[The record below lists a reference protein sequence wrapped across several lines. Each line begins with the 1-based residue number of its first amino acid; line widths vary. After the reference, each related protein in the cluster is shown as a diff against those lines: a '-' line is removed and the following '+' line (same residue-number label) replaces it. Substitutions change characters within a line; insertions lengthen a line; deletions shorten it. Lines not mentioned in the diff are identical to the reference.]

1 MNYYVY
7 YTPGKT
13 EELRVWER
21 TVRAAGH
28 TPRILTPRTALNTKL
43 AKRHVGPV
51 DDDIVALHAAGG
63 GWLCLLDQPATWT
76 KPFKITKAAIE
87 KRLNAS
93 LR

>member
-43 AKRHVGPV
+43 AKQHVGH
-51 DDDIVALHAAGG
+51 DDIVALHAAGG
-63 GWLCLLDQPATWT
+63 GRLCSLDQPETWA
-76 KPFKITKAAIE
+76 KPVKITKAEIE
-87 KRLNAS
+87 KQLNAS